1 MFVVAVRRRQ
11 EEAKAREVANKKRA
25 LVRQQRHAWHS
36 QQRAYRF

>member
-25 LVRQQRHAWHS
+25 LVRQQRLAWHS
-36 QQRAYRF
+36 QQRVYRF

>member
-36 QQRAYRF
+36 KQRALGF